1 MNLRGRI
8 REVFPESGA
17 PNYRLSDAIVE
28 DDYGDKTF
36 AFEEKW
42 KTWAEIEDWQIAK
55 SNVFFSFAPMNAAL
69 YVLPRF
75 MLFVLDDI
83 EGKLH
88 KDHSDYGA
96 GDSAVWFIQRLKNRN
111 FQNTDLS
118 KEQIEVID
126 SFLDY
131 IYLDYDYQVTVDV
144 GKRQK

>member
-1 MNLRGRI
+1 MELRNRI
-8 REVFPESGA
+8 RQAFPECGA
-17 PNYRLSDAIVE
+17 PSYRLSDAIID
-28 DDYGDKTF
+28 DDYGDRTF

-42 KTWAEIEDWQIAK
+42 KTWSEIEDWQIAK
-55 SNVFFSFAPMNAAL
+55 SNVFFCFAPLDAAL

-111 FQNTDLS
+111 YRKTELS
-118 KEQIEVID
+118 KGQIAVIEE
-126 SFLDY
+126 FLGH
-131 IYLDYDYQVTVDV
+131 IYRDCDYQVTVDA
-144 GKRQK
+144 GKGQE